1 MHSPA
6 EHVNLVQNRCVWH
19 LCTYVPCRILGSVGS
34 ALQLWNRLLM
44 MNILENTISG
54 SEKLHF
60 LLISKTI
67 CVLCG
72 RQFNELP
79 FSSSQIFPLA
89 HSTFPAGV
97 RLGTHFLLSLEVGLT
112 GSVPELWPPYKD
124 SFVRGFLDYEETHH
138 SMKSLSSTPGSS
150 DKCAEH
156 FHPGVLTSQ

>member
-1 MHSPA
+1 MCGIVHICS
-6 EHVNLVQNRCVWH
+6 LQNSWEW
-19 LCTYVPCRILGSVGS
+19 TIS
-34 ALQLWNRLLM
+34 LQLWNRFLM

-67 CVLCG
+67 CILCG

-89 HSTFPAGV
+89 HSTFLAGV
-97 RLGTHFLLSLEVGLT
+97 RLGTPFLLSLEVGLT

-124 SFVRGFLDYEETHH
+124 SFVEGFLDYEETHQ

-150 DKCAEH
+150 DKCLEH